1 VGAYASLKAI
11 ATGLRHMPAEI
22 LQLGFQRW
30 RLAQFIRD
38 TESGVHHG
46 IERRDQD
53 LLRHREARK
62 AVLGF
67 LIAGGDRDLDRL
79 KPGFIED
86 VADRAADA
94 GLVKHREMMSVGNA
108 AVSGSMNSSWYSSEN
123 REAPNSRNSSS
134 KNSCE
139 MRGRIEAGTFT

>member
-1 VGAYASLKAI
+1 
-11 ATGLRHMPAEI
+11 MPAEI

-62 AVLGF
+62 AVLCF

-86 VADRAADA
+86 VADRTADA
-94 GLVKHREMMSVGNA
+94 R
-108 AVSGSMNSSWYSSEN
+108 
-123 REAPNSRNSSS
+123 SRQ
-134 KNSCE
+134 
-139 MRGRIEAGTFT
+139 

>member
-1 VGAYASLKAI
+1 MGAYASLKAI

-22 LQLGFQRW
+22 LQLGFECP
-30 RLAQFIRD
+30 RLAQFFRD
-38 TESGVHHG
+38 TEFAGVHHG

-86 VADRAADA
+86 VADRAANA
-94 GLVKHREMMSVGNA
+94 GLVNNQFG
-108 AVSGSMNSSWYSSEN
+108 G
-123 REAPNSRNSSS
+123 EAPRNDV
-134 KNSCE
+134 
-139 MRGRIEAGTFT
+139 GRKCRIDAARD